1 MLFTHLYLFLQ
12 KNDDI
17 AKYIANQL
25 KQKTSK
31 ATKSKLEETNLM
43 NGHAAGQ
50 KSGKFVTL
58 VDFRLS
64 FTHTTLKSVNSP
76 GM

>member
-1 MLFTHLYLFLQ
+1 MLFTQLYLFLQ

-50 KSGKFVTL
+50 KSGKFVTSNRIMFS
-58 VDFRLS
+58 DFSRFQTFFHS
-64 FTHTTLKSVNSP
+64 NNS
-76 GM
+76 